1 MGRGGRK
8 EVLPGCLSLEDDRVR
23 RSLGLESSQINSPK
37 QGFGCFGANT
47 QLSHYTAGNK
57 TLFCTNRQQ
66 ARPALGLWLLTP
78 DLWNE
83 EIKCL
88 RCFWLMVIDTHVEFY
103 AVFSHPS

>member
-1 MGRGGRK
+1 MF
-8 EVLPGCLSLEDDRVR
+8 PGCLPLEDDRVR
-23 RSLGLESSQINSPK
+23 CSLGLESSHLNSPN

-47 QLSHYTAGNK
+47 QLSHYTMDNK

-103 AVFSHPS
+103 AAFYQPS